1 MVTSL
6 LSEDHH
12 RASIAQVFAEHH
24 KVGFDAYR
32 SWLRTVIG
40 L

>member
-6 LSEDHH
+6 LSEDHQ
-12 RASIAQVFAEHH
+12 RAVIAQVFAKHH
-24 KVGFDAYR
+24 KGGFDAYR
-32 SWLRTVIG
+32 NWLRTVIG